1 MKKILALALA
11 LCMVV
16 GVFAVASAAET
27 TKLTMWTFIAQHQE
41 FFEKA
46 AERWN
51 AEFPD
56 RPIEIEVTTLGYD
69 DMHNKL
75 KVALQADEG
84 APDLC
89 DVELGQF
96 PNVLSYSDKLVDLTP
111 ALEPYMAD
119 LVTARLEIYA
129 KDGKYYGAPLHVGA
143 MVAFYD
149 KAMLEAAGV
158 NYEEIVTWDDWYQ
171 AGLKLKEADPE
182 AWMGTVETSTQWVA
196 SLMLAQQ
203 GVDWQAADGDEY
215 VATIN
220 TPELAKAIDTQK
232 SWLEAGICETC
243 PGGQPDTEEGK
254 AYIANNKIASV
265 IMPFWFMS
273 RFTDEIGESCK
284 DRYVVA
290 PAPVFEEGQMRS
302 IGQGGTGTVVYANGT
317 APELATEFLVYAK
330 IAPEG
335 VEQIWSVLGFDP
347 CNTAIWDDESIMK
360 TDDNK
365 FNQYFIGYPID
376 ALLPMK
382 DEIGYILSTSISPT
396 INSYLGSTL
405 WNEVYVD
412 GVDTAEALE
421 AAQDAIDSELF

>member
-1 MKKILALALA
+1 MKKLFAMALV
-11 LCMVV
+11 LCMLLGAVS
-16 GVFAVASAAET
+16 VASAEEVT
-27 TKLTMWTFIAQHQE
+27 TLTMWTFIAQHQE

-51 AEFPD
+51 AENPN
-56 RPIEIEVTTLGYD
+56 RPIAVEVTTIGYD

-84 APDLC
+84 APDMC

-96 PNVLSYSDKLVDLTP
+96 PNILAYSDKLVDLTD
-111 ALEPYMAD
+111 ALSPYMAD
-119 LVTARLEIYA
+119 LVQARLEIYA

-143 MVAFYD
+143 MVSFYD
-149 KAMLEAAGV
+149 VDLLASAGV
-158 NYEEIVTWDDWYQ
+158 NYEDIKTWDDWYE
-171 AGLKLKEADPE
+171 AGLKLKEADPD

-203 GVDWQAADGDEY
+203 GTDWQDGEN
-215 VATIN
+215 AFIN
-220 TPELAKAIDTQK
+220 TPEVAKIIDTQK
-232 SWLEAGICETC
+232 SWIEAGIAEVC

-254 AYIANNKIASV
+254 AYVANNKIASV

-290 PAPVFEEGQMRS
+290 PAPVFEEGQLRS

-317 APELATEFLVYAK
+317 NPDLCAEFLAFAK
-330 IAPEG
+330 VSPEG
-335 VEQIWSVLGFDP
+335 EAQIWEVLGFDP
-347 CNTAIWDDESIMK
+347 CNTSIWDDDDIMK

-376 ALLPMK
+376 ALLPIK
-382 DEIGYILSTSISPT
+382 DEIGYIVSTSISPT
-396 INSYLGSTL
+396 INTYLDTTL

-421 AAQDAIDSELF
+421 TAQDAIDSDLF

>member
-1 MKKILALALA
+1 MKKLFAMALV
-11 LCMVV
+11 LCMLL
-16 GVFAVASAAET
+16 GAMSVACAEEVT
-27 TKLTMWTFIAQHQE
+27 TFTMWTFIAQHQE

-51 AEFPD
+51 SVYPD
-56 RPIEIEVTTLGYD
+56 RPIAVEVTTIGYD
-69 DMHNKL
+69 DMHNKF

-84 APDLC
+84 APDMC

-96 PNVLSYSDKLVDLTP
+96 PNVLAYSDKLLDLTD
-111 ALEPYMAD
+111 AMAPYMAD
-119 LVTARLEIYA
+119 LVQARLEIYA

-143 MVAFYD
+143 MVCFYD
-149 KAMLEAAGV
+149 KAMLENAGV
-158 NYEEIVTWDDWYQ
+158 NYEDIKTWDDWYE

-182 AWMGTVETSTQWVA
+182 AWMGTVETSTQWLA

-203 GVDWQAADGDEY
+203 GTDWQKDGE
-215 VATIN
+215 ALIN
-220 TPELAKAIDTQK
+220 TPELAKVIDTQK

-254 AYIANNKIASV
+254 AYIANNKIACV

-273 RFTDEIGESCK
+273 RFTDEIGENCK
-284 DRYVVA
+284 DRYVLA
-290 PAPVFEEGQMRS
+290 PCPVFEEGQLQS

-317 APELATEFLVYAK
+317 NPELCAEFVAFAK
-330 IAPEG
+330 VSPEG
-335 VEQIWSVLGFDP
+335 EAQIWDVMGFDP
-347 CNTAIWDDESIMK
+347 CNTAIWDDDSIMK

-376 ALLPMK
+376 ALLPIK
-382 DEIGYILSTSISPT
+382 DSIGFIVSTSISPT
-396 INSYLGSTL
+396 INNYLGTTL

-421 AAQDAIDSELF
+421 TAQDAIDSDLF

>member
-1 MKKILALALA
+1 MKKLFAMALV
-11 LCMVV
+11 LCMLL
-16 GVFAVASAAET
+16 GTFAVASAEEVT
-27 TKLTMWTFIAQHQE
+27 TLTMWTFIAQHQE

-46 AERWN
+46 AARWN
-51 AEFPD
+51 GDNPD
-56 RPIEIEVTTLGYD
+56 RQIAVEVTTIGYD

-84 APDLC
+84 APDMC

-96 PNVLSYSDKLVDLTP
+96 PNILAFSDKLVDLTE
-111 ALEPYMAD
+111 AMSPYMPD
-119 LVTARLEIYA
+119 LVQARLEIYA

-143 MVAFYD
+143 MVCFYD
-149 KAMLEAAGV
+149 QAMLEAAGV
-158 NYEEIVTWDDWYQ
+158 DYTAIKTWDDWYE

-203 GVDWQAADGDEY
+203 GTDWQADGE
-215 VATIN
+215 ALIN
-220 TPELAKAIDTQK
+220 TPELAKVIDTQK

-254 AYIANNKIASV
+254 AYIANNKIACV

-273 RFTDEIGESCK
+273 RFTDEIGENCK
-284 DRYVVA
+284 DRYVLA
-290 PAPVFEEGQMRS
+290 PCPVFEEGQLQS

-317 APELATEFLVYAK
+317 NPDLCAEFLAYAK
-330 IAPEG
+330 VSPEG
-335 VEQIWSVLGFDP
+335 EAQIWDVMGFDP
-347 CNTAIWDDESIMK
+347 CNTSIWDDDSIMK

-376 ALLPMK
+376 ALLPIK
-382 DEIGYILSTSISPT
+382 DSIGYIVSTSISPT

-421 AAQDAIDSELF
+421 TAQDAIDSDLF

>member
-1 MKKILALALA
+1 MKKLFAIALV
-11 LCMVV
+11 LCMLI
-16 GVFAVASAAET
+16 GTFAVASAEEVT
-27 TKLTMWTFIAQHQE
+27 TFTLWTFIAQHQE

-51 AEFPD
+51 SVNPD
-56 RPIEIEVTTLGYD
+56 RPIAVEVTTIGYD
-69 DMHNKL
+69 DMHNKF

-84 APDLC
+84 APDMC

-96 PNVLSYSDKLVDLTP
+96 PNVLAYSDKLLDLTP
-111 ALEPYMAD
+111 ALEPYAAD
-119 LVTARLEIYA
+119 LVQARLEIYA

-143 MVAFYD
+143 MVCFYD

-158 NYEEIVTWDDWYQ
+158 NYEDIKTWDDWYE

-203 GVDWQAADGDEY
+203 GTDWQKDGE
-215 VATIN
+215 ALIN
-220 TPELAKAIDTQK
+220 TPELAKVIDTQK

-254 AYIANNKIASV
+254 AYIANNKIACV

-273 RFTDEIGESCK
+273 RFTDEIGENCK
-284 DRYVVA
+284 DRYVLA
-290 PAPVFEEGQMRS
+290 PCPVFEEGQLQS
-302 IGQGGTGTVVYANGT
+302 IGQGGTGTVVYANGVN
-317 APELATEFLVYAK
+317 PELCAEFVAFAK
-330 IAPEG
+330 VSPEG
-335 VEQIWSVLGFDP
+335 EAQIWDVMGFDP
-347 CNTAIWDDESIMK
+347 CNTSIWDDESIMK

-376 ALLPMK
+376 ALLPIK
-382 DEIGYILSTSISPT
+382 DSIGFIVSTSISPT
-396 INSYLGSTL
+396 INNYLGTTL

-421 AAQDAIDSELF
+421 TAQDSIDSDLF

>member
-1 MKKILALALA
+1 MKRLFAMVLV
-11 LCMVV
+11 LCMLLSVAA
-16 GVFAVASAAET
+16 FAEAGGGA

-46 AERWN
+46 AARWN
-51 AEFPD
+51 EANPD

-69 DMHNKL
+69 DMHNKF

-84 APDLC
+84 APDIC

-96 PNVLSYSDKLVDLTP
+96 PNVLAYSDKLVDLTE
-111 ALEPYMAD
+111 AMSPYMPD
-119 LVTARLEIYA
+119 LVKARLEIYA

-143 MVAFYD
+143 MVSFYD
-149 KAMLEAAGV
+149 KALLEEAGV
-158 NYEEIVTWDDWYQ
+158 NYEDIKTWDDWYN
-171 AGLKLKEADPE
+171 AGVALKEAVPD

-203 GVDWQAADGDEY
+203 GVDWQDDDLN
-215 VATIN
+215 ATIN
-220 TPELAKAIDTQK
+220 NPELAKVIDTQK

-273 RFTDEIGESCK
+273 RFTDEIGENCK

-290 PAPVFEEGQMRS
+290 PCPVFEEGQLHS

-317 APELATEFLVYAK
+317 DPDLAAEFLIFAK

-335 VEQIWSVLGFDP
+335 VQQIWEVLGFDP
-347 CNTAIWDDESIMK
+347 CNTAIWDDDSIMK

-376 ALLPMK
+376 ALLPIK
-382 DEIGYILSTSISPT
+382 DEIGYIRSTSVSPT
-396 INSYLGSTL
+396 INNYLGTTL

-421 AAQDAIDSELF
+421 EAQDAIDSDLF

>member
-1 MKKILALALA
+1 MKKLFAMALV
-11 LCMVV
+11 LCMLLGAVS
-16 GVFAVASAAET
+16 VASAEEKT
-27 TKLTMWTFIAQHQE
+27 TLTMWTFIAQHQE

-51 AEFPD
+51 SENPD
-56 RPIEIEVTTLGYD
+56 RPIAVEVTTLGYD

-84 APDLC
+84 APDMC

-96 PNVLSYSDKLVDLTP
+96 PNILAFSDKLVDLTE
-111 ALEPYMAD
+111 AMSPYMAD
-119 LVTARLEIYA
+119 LVQARLEIYA

-143 MVAFYD
+143 MVCFYD

-158 NYEEIVTWDDWYQ
+158 NYEDIKTWDDWYQ

-203 GVDWQAADGDEY
+203 GKDWQADG
-215 VATIN
+215 AALIN
-220 TPELAKAIDTQK
+220 TPEVAKIIDTQK
-232 SWLEAGICETC
+232 SWLEAGICEVC

-254 AYIANNKIASV
+254 AYIANNKI
-265 IMPFWFMS
+265 
-273 RFTDEIGESCK
+273 
-284 DRYVVA
+284 
-290 PAPVFEEGQMRS
+290 GQLQS

-317 APELATEFLVYAK
+317 NPALCAEFLAFAK
-330 IAPEG
+330 VSPEG
-335 VEQIWSVLGFDP
+335 EAQIWDVMGFDP
-347 CNTAIWDDESIMK
+347 CNTSIWDDASIMK

-376 ALLPMK
+376 ALLPIK
-382 DEIGYILSTSISPT
+382 DSIGYIVSTSISPT

-421 AAQDAIDSELF
+421 TAQDAIDSDLF

>member
-1 MKKILALALA
+1 MKKLFAMALV
-11 LCMVV
+11 LCMLL
-16 GVFAVASAAET
+16 GAVSVACAEEVT
-27 TKLTMWTFIAQHQE
+27 TFTMWTFIAQHQE

-51 AEFPD
+51 SVYPD
-56 RPIEIEVTTLGYD
+56 RPIAVEVTTIGYD
-69 DMHNKL
+69 DMHNKF

-84 APDLC
+84 APDMC

-96 PNVLSYSDKLVDLTP
+96 PNVLAYSDKLLDLTD
-111 ALEPYMAD
+111 AMAPYMAD
-119 LVTARLEIYA
+119 LVQARLEIYA

-143 MVAFYD
+143 IVCFYD
-149 KAMLEAAGV
+149 KALLESAGV
-158 NYEEIVTWDDWYQ
+158 NYEDIKTWDDWYE

-182 AWMGTVETSTQWVA
+182 AWMGTVETSTQWLA

-203 GVDWQAADGDEY
+203 GTDWQKDGE
-215 VATIN
+215 ALIN
-220 TPELAKAIDTQK
+220 TPELAKVIDTQK

-254 AYIANNKIASV
+254 AYIANNKIACV

-273 RFTDEIGESCK
+273 RFTDEIGENCK
-284 DRYVVA
+284 DRYVLA
-290 PAPVFEEGQMRS
+290 PCPVFEEGQLQS
-302 IGQGGTGTVVYANGT
+302 IGQGGTGTVIYANGT
-317 APELATEFLVYAK
+317 NPELCAEFVAFAK
-330 IAPEG
+330 VSPEG
-335 VEQIWSVLGFDP
+335 EAQIWDVMGFDP

-376 ALLPMK
+376 ALLPIK
-382 DEIGYILSTSISPT
+382 DSIGFIVSTSISPT
-396 INSYLGSTL
+396 INNYLGTTL

-421 AAQDAIDSELF
+421 TAQDAIDSDLF

>member
-1 MKKILALALA
+1 MKKLFAMALV
-11 LCMVV
+11 LCMLI
-16 GVFAVASAAET
+16 GAVSVACAEEVT
-27 TKLTMWTFIAQHQE
+27 TFTMWTFIAQHQE

-51 AEFPD
+51 SVYPD
-56 RPIEIEVTTLGYD
+56 RPIAVEVTTIGYD
-69 DMHNKL
+69 DMHNKF

-84 APDLC
+84 APDMC

-96 PNVLSYSDKLVDLTP
+96 PNVLAYSDKLLDLTD
-111 ALEPYMAD
+111 AMAPYMAD
-119 LVTARLEIYA
+119 LVQARLEIYA

-143 MVAFYD
+143 MVCFYD
-149 KAMLEAAGV
+149 KALLESAGV
-158 NYEEIVTWDDWYQ
+158 NYEDIKTWDDWYE

-182 AWMGTVETSTQWVA
+182 AWMGTVETSTQWLA

-203 GVDWQAADGDEY
+203 GTDWQKDGE
-215 VATIN
+215 ALIN
-220 TPELAKAIDTQK
+220 TPELAKVIDTQK

-254 AYIANNKIASV
+254 AYIANNKIACV

-273 RFTDEIGESCK
+273 RFTDEIGENCK
-284 DRYVVA
+284 DRYVLA
-290 PAPVFEEGQMRS
+290 PCPVFEEGQLQS

-317 APELATEFLVYAK
+317 NPELCAEFVAFAK
-330 IAPEG
+330 VSPEG
-335 VEQIWSVLGFDP
+335 EAQIWDVMGFDP
-347 CNTAIWDDESIMK
+347 CNTSIWDDDSIMK

-376 ALLPMK
+376 ALLPIK
-382 DEIGYILSTSISPT
+382 DSIGFIVSTSISPT
-396 INSYLGSTL
+396 INNYLGTTL

-421 AAQDAIDSELF
+421 TAQEAIDSDLF

>member
-1 MKKILALALA
+1 MKKLLALALV
-11 LCMVV
+11 LCMLSALALV
-16 GVFAVASAAET
+16 GAAADT

-46 AERWN
+46 AARWN
-51 AEFPD
+51 AEHPD
-56 RPIEIEVTTLGYD
+56 RQIEVEVTTIGYD
-69 DMHNKL
+69 DMHNKM

-84 APDLC
+84 APDMC

-96 PNVLSYSDKLVDLTP
+96 PNILAFNDKLVDLTP
-111 ALEPYMAD
+111 YLEPYMAD
-119 LVTARLEIYA
+119 LVKARLEIYA

-149 KAMLEAAGV
+149 KALLESAGV
-158 NYEEIVTWDDWYQ
+158 NYEDIKTWDDWYE
-171 AGLKLKEADPE
+171 AGLKLKEKVPDAF
-182 AWMGTVETSTQWVA
+182 MGTVETSTQWVA

-203 GVDWQAADGDEY
+203 GKDWQDGTS
-215 VATIN
+215 AFIN
-220 TPELAKAIDTQK
+220 TPEVAKIIDTQK
-232 SWLEAGICETC
+232 KWLEAGIAQTC

-290 PAPVFEEGQMRS
+290 PCPVFEVGQKRS

-317 APELATEFLVYAK
+317 NPELAAEFLVYAK
-330 IAPEG
+330 ISPEG
-335 VEQIWSVLGFDP
+335 EAQIWSVLGFDP
-347 CNTAIWDDESIMK
+347 CNTSIWDDDAIMK

-382 DEIGYILSTSISPT
+382 DEIGFIVSTSISPT

-421 AAQDAIDSELF
+421 TAQESIDSDLF

>member
-1 MKKILALALA
+1 MKKLFAMALV
-11 LCMVV
+11 LCMLI
-16 GVFAVASAAET
+16 GTFAVASAEEVT
-27 TKLTMWTFIAQHQE
+27 TLTMWTFIAQHQE

-51 AEFPD
+51 GDNPD
-56 RPIEIEVTTLGYD
+56 RPIAVEVTTIGYD

-84 APDLC
+84 APDMC

-96 PNVLSYSDKLVDLTP
+96 PNILAFSDKLLDLTP
-111 ALEPYMAD
+111 AMAPYMAD
-119 LVTARLEIYA
+119 LVQARLEIYA

-143 MVAFYD
+143 MVCFYD
-149 KAMLEAAGV
+149 KALLESAGV
-158 NYEEIVTWDDWYQ
+158 NYEDIKTWDDWYE

-203 GVDWQAADGDEY
+203 GTDWQKDGE
-215 VATIN
+215 APIN
-220 TPELAKAIDTQK
+220 TPELAKVIDTQK

-254 AYIANNKIASV
+254 AYIANNKIACV

-273 RFTDEIGESCK
+273 RFTDEIGENCK
-284 DRYVVA
+284 DRYVLA
-290 PAPVFEEGQMRS
+290 PCPVFEEGQLQS

-317 APELATEFLVYAK
+317 NPELCAEFLAYAK
-330 IAPEG
+330 VSPEG
-335 VEQIWSVLGFDP
+335 EAQIWDVMGFDP
-347 CNTAIWDDESIMK
+347 CNTSIWDDESIMK
-360 TDDNK
+360 KDDNK

-376 ALLPMK
+376 ALLPIK
-382 DEIGYILSTSISPT
+382 DNIGYILSTSISPT
-396 INSYLGSTL
+396 INNYLGTTL

-421 AAQDAIDSELF
+421 TAQDAIDSDLF

>member
-1 MKKILALALA
+1 MKRVFAMVLV
-11 LCMVV
+11 LCMVLTLAPV
-16 GVFAVASAAET
+16 AFADDGGA
-27 TKLTMWTFIAQHQE
+27 TKLTMWTFIAHHQE

-51 AEFPD
+51 AENPD
-56 RPIEIEVTTLGYD
+56 RQIEIEVTTLGYD

-84 APDLC
+84 APDIC

-96 PNVLSYSDKLVDLTP
+96 PNVLAYSDKLVDLTD
-111 ALEPYMAD
+111 ALSPYMDD
-119 LVTARLEIYA
+119 LVKARLEIYA

-143 MVAFYD
+143 MVSFYD
-149 KAMLEAAGV
+149 KELLESAGV
-158 NYEEIVTWDDWYQ
+158 NYEDIKTWDDWYN
-171 AGLKLKEADPE
+171 AGVALKEADPD

-196 SLMLAQQ
+196 SLMLAQL
-203 GVDWQAADGDEY
+203 GTDWQDETGTE
-215 VATIN
+215 ALIN
-220 TPELAKAIDTQK
+220 TEEVAKVIDTQK

-317 APELATEFLVYAK
+317 DPDLAAEFLVYAK

-335 VEQIWSVLGFDP
+335 EAQIWEVLGFDP
-347 CNTAIWDDESIMK
+347 CNTSIWDDDSIMK

-382 DEIGYILSTSISPT
+382 DEIGYIQSTSISPT
-396 INSYLGSTL
+396 INNYLGTTL

-412 GVDTAEALE
+412 GVDTATALE
-421 AAQDAIDSELF
+421 DAQDAIDSDLF

>member
-1 MKKILALALA
+1 MKKLFAMALV
-11 LCMVV
+11 LCMLI
-16 GVFAVASAAET
+16 GTFAVASAEEVT
-27 TKLTMWTFIAQHQE
+27 TLTMWTFIAQHQE

-51 AEFPD
+51 GDNPD
-56 RPIEIEVTTLGYD
+56 RPIAVEVTTIGYD

-84 APDLC
+84 APDMC

-96 PNVLSYSDKLVDLTP
+96 PNVLAFSDKLLDLTP
-111 ALEPYMAD
+111 AMEPYMAD
-119 LVTARLEIYA
+119 LVQARLEIYA

-143 MVAFYD
+143 MVCFYD
-149 KAMLEAAGV
+149 KALLESAGV
-158 NYEEIVTWDDWYQ
+158 NYEDIKTWDDWYE

-196 SLMLAQQ
+196 SLMLAQL
-203 GVDWQAADGDEY
+203 GSDWQADGKALINNDN
-215 VATIN
+215 VAKI
-220 TPELAKAIDTQK
+220 IDTQK

-254 AYIANNKIASV
+254 AYIANNKIACV

-284 DRYVVA
+284 DRYVLA
-290 PAPVFEEGQMRS
+290 PCPVFEEGQLQS

-317 APELATEFLVYAK
+317 NPELCAEFLAYAK
-330 IAPEG
+330 VSPEG
-335 VEQIWSVLGFDP
+335 EAQIWDVMGFDP
-347 CNTAIWDDESIMK
+347 CNTSIWDDDAIMK

-376 ALLPMK
+376 ALLPIK
-382 DEIGYILSTSISPT
+382 DSIGYIVSTSISPT

-421 AAQDAIDSELF
+421 TAQDSIDSDLF

>member
-1 MKKILALALA
+1 MKKLFAMALV
-11 LCMVV
+11 LCMLL
-16 GVFAVASAAET
+16 GAVSVACAEEVT
-27 TKLTMWTFIAQHQE
+27 TFPMWTFIAQHQE

-51 AEFPD
+51 SVYPD
-56 RPIEIEVTTLGYD
+56 RPIAVEVTTIGYD
-69 DMHNKL
+69 DMHNKF

-84 APDLC
+84 APDMC

-96 PNVLSYSDKLVDLTP
+96 PNVLAYSDKLLDLTD
-111 ALEPYMAD
+111 AMAPYMAD
-119 LVTARLEIYA
+119 LVQARLEIYA

-143 MVAFYD
+143 MVCFYD
-149 KAMLEAAGV
+149 KAMLENAGV
-158 NYEEIVTWDDWYQ
+158 NYEDIKTWDDWYE

-203 GVDWQAADGDEY
+203 GTDWQKDGE
-215 VATIN
+215 ALIN
-220 TPELAKAIDTQK
+220 TPELAKVIDTQK

-254 AYIANNKIASV
+254 AYIANNKIACV

-273 RFTDEIGESCK
+273 RFTDEIGENCK
-284 DRYVVA
+284 DRYVLA
-290 PAPVFEEGQMRS
+290 PCPVFEEGQLQS
-302 IGQGGTGTVVYANGT
+302 IGQGGTGTVIYANGT
-317 APELATEFLVYAK
+317 NPEMCAEFVAFAK
-330 IAPEG
+330 VSPEG
-335 VEQIWSVLGFDP
+335 EAQIWDVMGFDP
-347 CNTAIWDDESIMK
+347 CNTAIWDDDSIMK

-376 ALLPMK
+376 ALLPIK
-382 DEIGYILSTSISPT
+382 DSIGFIVSTSISPT
-396 INSYLGSTL
+396 INNYLGTTL

-421 AAQDAIDSELF
+421 TAQDAIDSDLF

>member
-1 MKKILALALA
+1 MKKLFAMALV
-11 LCMVV
+11 LCMLL
-16 GVFAVASAAET
+16 GAVTVACAEEVT
-27 TKLTMWTFIAQHQE
+27 TFTMWTFIAQHQE

-46 AERWN
+46 AARWN
-51 AEFPD
+51 SVYPD
-56 RPIEIEVTTLGYD
+56 RPIAVEVTTIGYD

-84 APDLC
+84 APDMC

-96 PNVLSYSDKLVDLTP
+96 PNILAFSDKLVDLTP
-111 ALEPYMAD
+111 AMEPYMAD
-119 LVTARLEIYA
+119 LVQARLEIYA

-143 MVAFYD
+143 MVCFYD
-149 KAMLEAAGV
+149 KALLESAGV
-158 NYEEIVTWDDWYQ
+158 DYTQIKTWDDWYD
-171 AGLKLKEADPE
+171 AGLKLKDADPD

-203 GVDWQAADGDEY
+203 GTDWQADGE
-215 VATIN
+215 ALIN
-220 TPELAKAIDTQK
+220 TPELAKVIDTQK
-232 SWLEAGICETC
+232 SWLEAGICEVC

-254 AYIANNKIASV
+254 AYIANNKIACV
-265 IMPFWFMS
+265 IMPFWYMS

-284 DRYVVA
+284 DRYVLA
-290 PAPVFEEGQMRS
+290 PCPVFEEGQLQS

-317 APELATEFLVYAK
+317 NPEMCAEFVAFAK
-330 IAPEG
+330 VSPEG
-335 VEQIWSVLGFDP
+335 EAQIWDVMGFDP
-347 CNTAIWDDESIMK
+347 CNTAIWDDDSIMK

-376 ALLPMK
+376 ALLPIK
-382 DEIGYILSTSISPT
+382 DSIGFIVSTSISPT
-396 INSYLGSTL
+396 INNYLGTTL

-421 AAQDAIDSELF
+421 TAQDAIDSDLF

>member
-1 MKKILALALA
+1 MKK
-11 LCMVV
+11 
-16 GVFAVASAAET
+16 VFALLLSLCLLLGSASFVSADEPAVT
-27 TKLTMWTFIAQHQE
+27 TFTMWTFIAQHQE

-51 AEFPD
+51 SVYPD
-56 RPIEIEVTTLGYD
+56 RPIAVEVTTIGYD
-69 DMHNKL
+69 DMHNKF

-84 APDLC
+84 APDMV

-96 PNVLSYSDKLVDLTP
+96 PNILAYSDKLYDLTP
-111 ALEPYMAD
+111 ALTPYMPD
-119 LVTARLEIYA
+119 LVQARLEIYA

-149 KAMLEAAGV
+149 VELLAEAGV
-158 NYEEIVTWDDWYQ
+158 DYTQIKTWDDWKE
-171 AGLKLKEADPE
+171 AGIKLKAANPD

-203 GVDWQAADGDEY
+203 GKDWQDGEN
-215 VATIN
+215 AFIN
-220 TPELAKAIDTQK
+220 TPEVAKIIDTQK
-232 SWLEAGICETC
+232 SWLEAGICQVC

-254 AYIANNKIASV
+254 AYIANNRIACV

-284 DRYVVA
+284 GRYVVA
-290 PAPVFEEGQMRS
+290 PAPVFEEGQIHS

-317 APELATEFLVYAK
+317 NPEMCAEFLAFAK
-330 IAPEG
+330 VSPEG
-335 VEQIWSVLGFDP
+335 EAQIWSVLGFDP
-347 CNTAIWDDESIMK
+347 CNTSIWDDASIMK

-376 ALLPMK
+376 ALIPIK
-382 DEIGYILSTSISPT
+382 DEIGFVVSTSISPT
-396 INSYLGSTL
+396 INSYLGTTL

-412 GVDTAEALE
+412 GVDTQEALD
-421 AAQDAIDSELF
+421 AAQESIESDLF

>member
-1 MKKILALALA
+1 MKRLFAMVLA
-11 LCMVV
+11 LCLLLSVAT
-16 GVFAVASAAET
+16 FAQAEGA

-51 AEFPD
+51 EANPD

-69 DMHNKL
+69 DMHNKF

-84 APDLC
+84 APDIC
-89 DVELGQF
+89 DVEIGQF
-96 PNVLSYSDKLVDLTP
+96 PNVLAYSDKLVDLTE
-111 ALEPYMAD
+111 AMTPYMPD
-119 LVTARLEIYA
+119 LVKARLEIYA

-143 MVAFYD
+143 MVSFYD
-149 KAMLEAAGV
+149 KGLLEQAGV
-158 NYEEIVTWDDWYQ
+158 NYEDIKTWDDWYN
-171 AGLKLKEADPE
+171 AGLKLKEAVPD

-203 GVDWQAADGDEY
+203 GSDWQDDDGN
-215 VATIN
+215 ALIN
-220 TPELAKAIDTQK
+220 TEALAKVIDTQK
-232 SWLEAGICETC
+232 SWLEAGIAETC

-290 PAPVFEEGQMRS
+290 PCPVFEEGQLRS

-317 APELATEFLVYAK
+317 DPELAADFLVFAK
-330 IAPEG
+330 ISPEG
-335 VEQIWSVLGFDP
+335 EQQIWEVLGFDP
-347 CNTAIWDDESIMK
+347 CNTSIWDDDSIMK

-376 ALLPMK
+376 ALIPIK
-382 DEIGYILSTSISPT
+382 DEIGYVRSTSISPT
-396 INSYLGSTL
+396 INNYLGTTL

-421 AAQDAIDSELF
+421 TAQDSIDSDLF

>member
-1 MKKILALALA
+1 MKKVFALLLT
-11 LCMVV
+11 LCMLLGSVSFV
-16 GVFAVASAAET
+16 GADEAAVTAF
-27 TKLTMWTFIAQHQE
+27 TMWTFIAQHQE

-51 AEFPD
+51 AAYPD
-56 RPIEIEVTTLGYD
+56 RPIAVEVTTIGYD
-69 DMHNKL
+69 DMHNKF

-84 APDLC
+84 APDMV

-96 PNVLSYSDKLVDLTP
+96 PNILAYSDKLYDLTP
-111 ALEPYMAD
+111 ALSPYMAD
-119 LVTARLEIYA
+119 LVQARLEIYA

-149 KAMLEAAGV
+149 AELLASAGV
-158 NYEEIVTWDDWYQ
+158 DYTAIKTWDDWKD
-171 AGLKLKEADPE
+171 AGLKLKETNPD

-203 GVDWQAADGDEY
+203 GKDWQDGES
-215 VATIN
+215 AFIN
-220 TPELAKAIDTQK
+220 TPEVAKIIDTQK
-232 SWLEAGICETC
+232 SWLEAGICEVC

-254 AYIANNKIASV
+254 AYIANNRIACV

-284 DRYVVA
+284 GRYVVA
-290 PAPVFEEGQMRS
+290 PAPVFEEGQIHS

-317 APELATEFLVYAK
+317 NPEMCAEFLAFAK
-330 IAPEG
+330 VSPEG
-335 VEQIWSVLGFDP
+335 EAQIWSVLGFDP
-347 CNTAIWDDESIMK
+347 CNTSIWDDASIMK

-365 FNQYFIGYPID
+365 FNAYFVGYPID
-376 ALLPMK
+376 ALIPIK
-382 DEIGYILSTSISPT
+382 DEIGYVVSTSISPT
-396 INSYLGSTL
+396 INSYLGTTL

-412 GVDTAEALE
+412 GVDTQEALD
-421 AAQDAIDSELF
+421 AAQESIESDLF

>member
-1 MKKILALALA
+1 MKRLFAMVLV
-11 LCMVV
+11 LCMLLSVAA
-16 GVFAVASAAET
+16 FAEAGGGA

-46 AERWN
+46 AARWN
-51 AEFPD
+51 EANPD

-69 DMHNKL
+69 DMHNKF

-84 APDLC
+84 APDIC

-96 PNVLSYSDKLVDLTP
+96 PNVLAYSDKLVDLTE
-111 ALEPYMAD
+111 AMSPYMPD
-119 LVTARLEIYA
+119 LVKARLEIYA

-143 MVAFYD
+143 MVSFYD
-149 KAMLEAAGV
+149 KALLEEAGV
-158 NYEEIVTWDDWYQ
+158 NYEDIKTWDDWYN
-171 AGLKLKEADPE
+171 AGVALKEAVPD

-203 GVDWQAADGDEY
+203 GVDWQDDDLN
-215 VATIN
+215 ATIN
-220 TPELAKAIDTQK
+220 TPELAKVIDTQK

-273 RFTDEIGESCK
+273 RFTDEIGENCK

-290 PAPVFEEGQMRS
+290 PCPVFEEGQLHS

-317 APELATEFLVYAK
+317 DPDLAAEFLIFAK

-335 VEQIWSVLGFDP
+335 VQQIWEVLGFDP
-347 CNTAIWDDESIMK
+347 CNTAIWDDDSIMK

-376 ALLPMK
+376 ALLPIK
-382 DEIGYILSTSISPT
+382 DEIGYIRSTSVSPT
-396 INSYLGSTL
+396 INNYLGTTL

-421 AAQDAIDSELF
+421 EAQDAIDSDLF